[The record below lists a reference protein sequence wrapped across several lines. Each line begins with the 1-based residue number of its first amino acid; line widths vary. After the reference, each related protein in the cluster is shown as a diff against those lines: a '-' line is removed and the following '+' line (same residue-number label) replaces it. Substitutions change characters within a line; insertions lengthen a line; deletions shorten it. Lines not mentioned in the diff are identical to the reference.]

1 MERPAFET
9 LGRADG
15 TGGAGKDTDVRCHL
29 CQLVPA
35 RPAPA
40 LLFIVPR
47 TALSQTPASVP
58 ACEGGRGRG
67 VGTRDRN
74 NVQLPARG
82 RSAPL
87 SACTWVRNAPRDP
100 SGGRAGVGWRRAS
113 IIECELP
120 RDAPP
125 PARSSVLA
133 TEPPRNSR
141 PFPPYPVTSRSCPLS
156 RGRHADRLPHR
167 SRAAQAGL
175 PALLLIRCT
184 TPGGPQPLCTLVS
197 SKTEVAIITLPLQR
211 TLVRIK

>member
-74 NVQLPARG
+74 NVRLPAR
-82 RSAPL
+82 AAQLL
-87 SACTWVRNAPRDP
+87 SPPVRGSETRPGIR
-100 SGGRAGVGWRRAS
+100 VGA
-113 IIECELP
+113 
-120 RDAPP
+120 
-125 PARSSVLA
+125 VLA
-133 TEPPRNSR
+133 LGGE
-141 PFPPYPVTSRSCPLS
+141 
-156 RGRHADRLPHR
+156 G
-167 SRAAQAGL
+167 
-175 PALLLIRCT
+175 PAL
-184 TPGGPQPLCTLVS
+184 S
-197 SKTEVAIITLPLQR
+197 SASCRGTRPLPL
-211 TLVRIK
+211 VAPS